1 MKKLRVVFCGT
12 PDFSVPTLNSLY
24 QNSSIEIVYVLSMP
38 SRPKGRGMDLQDP
51 DVIQYAKTNR
61 IPYFQCENINKEE
74 DFLLELE
81 SLKVDLIIV
90 LAFAQ
95 FLGSR
100 VLRLPQVGCFNIH
113 TSILPRFRGAAP
125 IQHAILEGDTET
137 GVSIQKM
144 VKKMDAGDL
153 VHFKTV
159 QISPKETGGTL
170 YNKLKDQSAIEVN
183 HFIAKVLN
191 ESLDFKPQDE
201 KNITFAPTLKR
212 TDGFLSFSKKSTT
225 EIDRQIRAL
234 FPWPGTYTFLNGK
247 RLKVFKAETYPKK
260 LQPGE
265 ISTDENMLLIGC
277 LDGTLRLKEVQ
288 MEGKKASDDQTLL
301 NGLKNKYQNFY
312 IEEKI

>member
-81 SLKVDLIIV
+81 GLEVDLIIV

-100 VLRLPQVGCFNIH
+100 VLRLPQIGCFNIH

-247 RLKVFKAETYPKK
+247 RLKKFLKPKHIQKAPAWR
-260 LQPGE
+260 
-265 ISTDENMLLIGC
+265 N
-277 LDGTLRLKEVQ
+277 
-288 MEGKKASDDQTLL
+288 L
-301 NGLKNKYQNFY
+301 NR
-312 IEEKI
+312 